1 MTPDMTIFYVTDPE
15 ISADFYSIVLER
27 APEDLS
33 PGFALF
39 LLPNGLKIG
48 LWKKE
53 AVTPAMKVTGCGAE
67 LVLHAASLAEVEA
80 AHANWKAAGIA
91 IIEPRPA
98 AISARASSRPIRTAT
113 GSACSGRRADPWIG
127 SPSPPPIMSPAAA
140 PAASCRSVMESA
152 GLLAASSRATA

>member
-91 IIEPRPA
+91 IIEPPA
-98 AISARASSRPIRTAT
+98 
-113 GSACSGRRADPWIG
+113 RRDFGTSFVAADPDG
-127 SPSPPPIMSPAAA
+127 H
-140 PAASCRSVMESA
+140 RVRV
-152 GLLAASSRATA
+152 LRAEG